1 MAVRDW
7 LLRCFPERQTI
18 SWREKVRISVATGL
32 SILLTGAISSLF
44 LDGLAVPLMAVS
56 MGASAVLLFAL
67 SGSPL
72 AQPWSFVGS
81 HLVSATV
88 GITCAHW
95 LPGGWPTAGL
105 AVGLAMAA
113 MLSLRC
119 VHPPGGAT
127 ALFVVIGGE
136 QVHALGYGFLAQPLA
151 INIAA
156 MFLLALLI
164 NNLLPG
170 HHYPAVRAPTN
181 PHLSRDPNP
190 LGRLGLTHEDI
201 ETSLRSHGV
210 MVDVSTSELET
221 LLRGAQMHA
230 AERRLGEVCCRDIM
244 SADVASVEYGTSLDD
259 AWQLLHQ
266 HKVGA
271 LPVVD
276 RFRRVVGMVTLSD
289 FLRTAGLVSRPDFA
303 ARMRALLRPSG
314 KLHADKPE
322 VVGQIMTRGVL
333 LAREDMHIV
342 ALVEL
347 LSDQGLHHIPVI
359 NEEKRL
365 TGMVTQSDL
374 IAGLFHGVRHGV

>member
-7 LLRCFPERQTI
+7 LLRFFPERQTI
-18 SWREKVRISVATGL
+18 SWREKVRVSVATGL
-32 SILLTGAISSLF
+32 SILLTGMISSVF
-44 LDGLAVPLMAVS
+44 LDGVAVPLMAVS

-72 AQPWSFVGS
+72 AQPWSFAGS
-81 HLVSATV
+81 HLVSAAV
-88 GITCAHW
+88 GISCVHW
-95 LPGGWPTAGL
+95 LPGGWLTAGL

-136 QVHALGYGFLAQPLA
+136 QVQALGYGFLLQPLA

-156 MFLLALLI
+156 MLLLALLI

-170 HHYPAVRAPTN
+170 HHYPALRTLTN
-181 PHLSRDPNP
+181 PHHSRDPNP
-190 LGRLGLTHEDI
+190 LARLGLTHDDI
-201 ETSLRSHGV
+201 ESSLRSHGV
-210 MVDVSTSELET
+210 MVDVSASELET

-244 SADVASVEYGTSLDD
+244 SADLVSVEYGTSLEE
-259 AWQLLHQ
+259 AWRLLNQ

-276 RFRRVVGMVTLSD
+276 RFRRVVGIITLTD
-289 FLRTAGLVSRPDFA
+289 FLRAAGLE
-303 ARMRALLRPSG
+303 AREGMGARLKAFLRPSG
-314 KLHADKPE
+314 QLHSDKAE
-322 VVGQIMTRGVL
+322 VVGQVMTRGVL
-333 LAREDMHIV
+333 VAREEMHIV

-347 LSDQGLHHIPVI
+347 LSDKGLHHIPVI

-374 IAGLFHGVRHGV
+374 IAGLFHGRRHAG